1 MLPKIEFESDPFVFF
16 KTKEYN
22 MTPELIEKLKI
33 VKNQFSKVEMKP
45 NESNLLLEIKGLNC
59 LYYNSYLT
67 GRLGYKMENGIPQI
81 NRNSILELLHPDYK
95 EFFEKTEENILKE
108 LSSCNSEQMEKFRAS
123 FLLRFKEIDG
133 NYNYYMINVRL
144 NCCDA
149 DNSLC
154 VIQFNVKR
162 QIPDYRPV
170 DKFFF
175 KYSYKEKDSI
185 ESVKDKYKL
194 TSKEQEVILYG
205 WMGYTLKQT
214 AIVLNISS
222 YTVRNHRLN
231 AFNKMGIHD
240 IGSTDS
246 LL

>member
-1 MLPKIEFESDPFVFF
+1 MLPKVEFESDPIVFF

-22 MTPELIEKLKI
+22 MTPELIEKLRI
-33 VKNQFSKVEMKP
+33 VKTQFSKVEMKP

-95 EFFEKTEENILKE
+95 EFFEKTETEILKE
-108 LSSCNSEQMEKFRAS
+108 LSSCNSNQMEKFRAS
-123 FLLRFKEIDG
+123 FLLRFKEIVG
-133 NYNYYMINVRL
+133 NYNYYMINIRL

-154 VIQFNVKR
+154 MIQFNVKR

-170 DKFFF
+170 DKFFL

-185 ESVKDKYKL
+185 ESLKDRYNL
-194 TSKEQEVILYG
+194 TNQEQEVIMYG
-205 WMGYTLKQT
+205 RMQYTLKQT
-214 AIVLNISS
+214 AIVMNIST

-231 AFNKMGIHD
+231 AYNKMGIHD